1 MAMSFESW
9 ALFTVTEAAMSLSPG
24 PAVMMVVAYGIAR
37 GWQKSLFVTL
47 GILAGNAIFFTL
59 SATGLGGAL
68 MASPYLFM
76 GIKYL
81 GAAYLVYLGLSAIFG
96 RPSPITLSRI
106 DGQPE
111 SGAKIFGKA
120 LMLQLTNPKSMLTF
134 VAILPQFIDP
144 LKPIGIQMLILA
156 GCSIIPEFFILLGY
170 GMLASKA
177 SHLATQEKYAL
188 ITERIAGTLVLTAG
202 VLIAIV

>member
-1 MAMSFESW
+1 MTLQSL
-9 ALFTVTEAAMSLSPG
+9 ALFTATEAAMSLSPG
-24 PAVMMVVAYGIAR
+24 PAVMMVVGYGIAR
-37 GWQKSLFVTL
+37 GWRKSILVTL
-47 GILAGNAIFFTL
+47 GILSGNAIFFTL

-68 MASPYLFM
+68 FASPYIFM

-106 DGQPE
+106 DDQPE
-111 SGAKIFGKA
+111 SGVNIFTSA

-144 LKPIGIQMLILA
+144 VAPIGMQMLMLA
-156 GCSIIPEFFILLGY
+156 ACSMIPEFFILLGY
-170 GMLASKA
+170 GMLASKV
-177 SHLATQEKYAL
+177 SHFATQEKYAL
-188 ITERIAGTLVLTAG
+188 ITERIAGALVLTAG
-202 VLIAIV
+202 VLIAAV